1 MTTIKA
7 VLFDWGDT
15 LMVDYP
21 QYGGKMCDWPKVE
34 AVDGALDGVKRL
46 SKHCPLYLATN
57 AQESTLCDI
66 ELALGRVGLL
76 PYLSGIFCKSEL
88 GVDKKS
94 AEFYPAIV
102 KQLALEPHQVVMV
115 GDSIIK
121 DISPAKQVGL
131 LTVWLSNSEIA
142 HHDADLI
149 VPNLTVLKLDLLT

>member
-21 QYGGKMCDWPKVE
+21 QFGGKMCDWPKVE
-34 AVDGALDGVKRL
+34 AVEGALEGLKRL

-57 AQESTLCDI
+57 AQESTVEDI
-66 ELALGRVGLL
+66 ELALDKVGLL

-94 AEFYPAIV
+94 PEFYPAIV
-102 KQLALEPHQVVMV
+102 KQLALQPHQVVMV
-115 GDSIIK
+115 GDSIVK
-121 DISPAKQVGL
+121 DISPAKQAGL
-131 LTVWLSNSEIA
+131 PTVWLSNSDLS
-142 HHDADLI
+142 HPDADLV
-149 VPNLTVLKLDLLT
+149 VPNLTVLNLELLT